1 MKLLPLKPLKLSKP
15 KALKNNQAMA
25 PAFYIPAE
33 AAQEYSLYNSDIESA
48 INTFHGQAVVS
59 GYTDAEWD
67 AYVKQLDSLGLADY
81 ITYQQHCY
89 DADF

>member
-1 MKLLPLKPLKLSKP
+1 MPNNYDAVVEANKKNLT
-15 KALKNNQAMA
+15 KAQIAALAK
-25 PAFYIPAE
+25 